1 MSSAAKRNISFIAIV
16 LGFFMALLD
25 TTIVNIAL
33 PEMIQYYGGTMEQ
46 ISWVVNGYN
55 LAFAVFILTS
65 ARLADQFG
73 RKRVFLIG
81 VLLFTITSLLAGLA
95 PSVEALIVLRVLQGL
110 AGAIIVPVTI
120 PMATEIFPKE
130 MHGTVVGIWGGVSG
144 LAAASGPALGGILT
158 DKLDWQ
164 WIFFVNIPLGLISI
178 ALAYWFIKESYDPT
192 TSRKVDYKGML
203 LISGAMFC
211 LTYALIKVND
221 FGWASFTTLSLLGG
235 GILLLILFVAVQW
248 KGRNPML
255 PLSLFKISVFNGA
268 TLTLFI
274 VGAGMMNITFL
285 TSFFL
290 TNVMKMTELK
300 AGLLLSMIALGSM
313 ATSIAFGSL
322 SNKYGSRWFA
332 VCGVALQCAAAYWLG
347 SLHAASTDPEIM
359 IRLVVAGLGIG
370 LTMAPVMGSIVRNVP
385 DNKVGISSGV
395 SNMMRSLGGVLG
407 IAIIVTILQSNMTV
421 QFEKTNSHVIE
432 AIQSN
437 TVINDEIKERL
448 SAGILHA
455 NNDTSSFGS
464 SHNIVEDV
472 IAAMKKQGEVAAA
485 KLPNEQHTAFTI
497 ALEKQVEEVRRLMT
511 DIQLEYTGA
520 ASSAFKVSF
529 SCTAFL
535 LLLAIPFA
543 LFSDHRNLGKLKKDR
558 IPIKTDI

>member
-1 MSSAAKRNISFIAIV
+1 MSHIAKRNIAFIAIV

-33 PEMIQYYGGTMEQ
+33 PEMIKHYGGTVEQ

-73 RKRVFLIG
+73 RKKVFLIG

-95 PSVEALIVLRVLQGL
+95 PSVESLIALRVLQGL

-130 MHGTVVGIWGGVSG
+130 MHGTVVGIWGGISG

-178 ALAYWFIKESYDPT
+178 VLAYLFIKESYDST
-192 TSRKVDYKGML
+192 SSRKIDYIGML

-211 LTYALIKVND
+211 LTYALIEVND
-221 FGWASFTTLSLLGG
+221 IGWSSFTTMSLLGG
-235 GILLLILFVAVQW
+235 GVLLLILFVVVQW

-274 VGAGMMNITFL
+274 VGAGMMNISFL

-313 ATSIAFGSL
+313 TTSIAFGSL

-332 VCGVALQCAAAYWLG
+332 VCGVVLQCMAAYWLG
-347 SLHAASTDPEIM
+347 SLHVDSTDLDVM
-359 IRLVVAGLGIG
+359 IRLVVAGFGIG

-385 DNKVGISSGV
+385 ESKIGISSGV
-395 SNMMRSLGGVLG
+395 TNMMRSLGSVLG
-407 IAIIVTILQSNMTV
+407 VAIIVTVLQSNMTGE
-421 QFEKTNSHVIE
+421 FEKMNGKVIE
-432 AIQSN
+432 TIQSN
-437 TVINDEIKERL
+437 TVINDEMKEKL
-448 SAGILHA
+448 SIGILHT
-455 NNDTSSFGS
+455 NDNTSSLGGS
-464 SHNIVEDV
+464 HSTVEEI
-472 IAAMKKQGEVAAA
+472 IATMKEKGKIATEQ
-485 KLPNEQHTAFTI
+485 LPDEQRTAFTI
-497 ALEKQVEEVRRLMT
+497 SLEEQIGEVRQLMAE
-511 DIQLEYTGA
+511 IQSGYIGA
-520 ASSAFKVSF
+520 ASNAFNVSF
-529 SCTAFL
+529 IFTAFL
-535 LLLAIPFA
+535 LLLAIPLA
-543 LFSDHRNLGKLKKDR
+543 LFSDHRRD
-558 IPIKTDI
+558 